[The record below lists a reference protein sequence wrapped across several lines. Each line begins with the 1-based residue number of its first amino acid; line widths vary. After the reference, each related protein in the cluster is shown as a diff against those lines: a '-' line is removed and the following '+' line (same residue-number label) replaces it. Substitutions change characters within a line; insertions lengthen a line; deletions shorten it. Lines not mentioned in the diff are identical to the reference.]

1 MSSHKITWKHTYQGL
16 VRRSEHPVKFRE
28 APQKP
33 QTNTQTKSPQR
44 IVFGSC
50 LTKKSQKIAN
60 NSNRENQF
68 KNNSG
73 KIVSLSRQRTQGISL
88 LIQNEEQCPIPCLL
102 SPTSTCKQLMVMF
115 VDSFL
120 STSD

>member
-1 MSSHKITWKHTYQGL
+1 MFPKKIILKN
-16 VRRSEHPVKFRE
+16 RKES
-28 APQKP
+28 
-33 QTNTQTKSPQR
+33 QTTQTE
-44 IVFGSC
+44 I
-50 LTKKSQKIAN
+50 
-60 NSNRENQF
+60 QF

-88 LIQNEEQCPIPCLL
+88 LIQNEGNCPKPCLL

-120 STSD
+120 SISD